1 MNSINLISTVRDI
14 LGGGDD
20 DDSYEIN
27 DICYLEKFSDYHNS
41 NTGIFYYTPGI
52 FRCGYDR
59 QTYLKERMET
69 GKGSVDIS
77 ASGPSSGSPSDP
89 VSVPA
94 SGSSSG
100 SPSGSPNDPH
110 CPSSGSPSD
119 PVSVPASGSS
129 SDAAKVPVGVGGP
142 GGVGGVPIT
151 SLAKK
156 IGKGK
161 PPAGKPPVGKPSAGP
176 LGPDSGSSSGSFS
189 SFSSVPAS
197 DAASSL
203 DSDDASVIISNG
215 NIPVKFSN
223 NQPIEKL
230 MCNNTFF
237 EEQES
242 LGCGRHALNNL
253 LGGKYFINEYDP
265 KIDINKIEELPGK
278 QPIALQTIC
287 RYLKKLYSLMD
298 DCPDD
303 EYYDINTLMFA
314 LALYGFVLNVSN
326 QYDRRHPVLENR
338 KLDKY
343 FDTVDEKNLIGF
355 IIHFPGHWACVRKE
369 SSNYRYFDSLGMYH
383 KTTYTKEN
391 LVSLLLGT
399 YMDYMCQVHYNGIII
414 DRTEIFKAFVS

>member
-1 MNSINLISTVRDI
+1 MNSINLIPTVRDI
-14 LGGGDD
+14 LGGGNSDVKDD
-20 DDSYEIN
+20 KDVEVN
-27 DICYLEKFSDYHNS
+27 DICYLEKFGNYYVGD
-41 NTGIFYYTPGI
+41 TAIFYYKPGI
-52 FRCGYDR
+52 YKCEYNL
-59 QTYLKERMET
+59 QTYLKEKMRT

-89 VSVPA
+89 VSLPASIPA

-100 SPSGSPNDPH
+100 SPSDPH
-110 CPSSGSPSD
+110 GPSSGSPSD

-142 GGVGGVPIT
+142 EGVGGVPIT

-161 PPAGKPPVGKPSAGP
+161 PSAGP
-176 LGPDSGSSSGSFS
+176 LGPDSGSSS
-189 SFSSVPAS
+189 
-197 DAASSL
+197 DAASDTARGP

-215 NIPVKFSN
+215 NIPVRFSN
-223 NQPIEKL
+223 YQPIEKL
-230 MCNNTFF
+230 MCNYTFF
-237 EEQES
+237 EKQEN

-265 KIDINKIEELPGK
+265 KIDINNIEELPGN

-298 DCPDD
+298 YCPDS
-303 EYYDINTLMFA
+303 EYYDINILMFA
-314 LALYGFVLNVSN
+314 LALYGFVLNDSN

-355 IIHFPGHWACVRKE
+355 IIHFPDHWACVRKE